1 LKKQFPQHPP
11 WDRFSGFL
19 ELGIDRFDYL
29 LSMLRSMEAGGRDRP
44 EGTGLE
50 GQASPGTGLGEDK
63 SRVSGA
69 ETTSPS
75 VAAIAG
81 KRHIILCADH
91 VQPAKATV
99 LIAHYDRVPG
109 SQGANDNSAAVFVL
123 VEAAL
128 RLRETKKDNWVIIF
142 TDGEETGAG
151 GIATQGAYTL
161 AEGLKSTILKKAPV
175 FIFDACGRGDT
186 LIIST
191 TARFLM
197 GQDGTAIPNP
207 DMKKALL
214 NLNYLSLAAAR
225 TSGSSRFMLLATPFS
240 DDAGFLRRGCAA
252 QTITTLPQEEAAAF
266 SMLVRR
272 KPDALLDAIRD
283 KQNPLYP
290 ATWRLLNSPE
300 DGPETLTPASFEMA
314 LRFAIGLVG

>member
-1 LKKQFPQHPP
+1 LQKQFPQNPP
-11 WDRFSGFL
+11 WERFPGFL
-19 ELGIDRFDYL
+19 EPDIDRFDYL
-29 LSMLRSMEAGGRDRP
+29 LSTLR
-44 EGTGLE
+44 TLE
-50 GQASPGTGLGEDK
+50 GHASCVWQQ
-63 SRVSGA
+63 SNH
-69 ETTSPS
+69 PS

-99 LIAHYDRVPG
+99 LIAHYDRVSG

-128 RLRETKKDNWVIIF
+128 RLREAKKDNCVIIF

-151 GIATQGAYTL
+151 GIAAPGAYTL

-197 GQDGTAIPNP
+197 EQDGRAAAIPNP

-214 NLNYLSLAAAR
+214 NLNYQALAAAR
-225 TSGSSRFMLLATPFS
+225 ASGSSRFMLLATPFS
-240 DDAGFLRRGCAA
+240 DDAGFSRRGCAA

-266 SMLVRR
+266 STLVRR

-283 KQNPLYP
+283 KKNPLYP
-290 ATWRLLNSPE
+290 ATWRLLNSS
-300 DGPETLTPASFEMA
+300 DDRPETLTPASFEMA